1 MKRLIVLFTFITATA
16 VSQEPAPAGAPG
28 SSPEASKSASGP
40 KKKTMEEALK
50 NTKEIPGL
58 VTMYQDTTSG
68 KLHML
73 IKKEQLDREY
83 IHFVHYLNGTVN
95 AGVFKGWYDDARV
108 IKFSRYFN
116 RVEIEIQNNTMYF
129 DKDKLDK

>member
-1 MKRLIVLFTFITATA
+1 MERSIILFVLLATIL
-16 VSQEPAPAGAPG
+16 VGQEPGPVKAPESTPESNKGA
-28 SSPEASKSASGP
+28 AGP

-58 VTMYQDTTSG
+58 VTMYQDTTNG

-73 IKKEQLDREY
+73 IKKDQLDKEY

-95 AGVFKGWYDDARV
+95 AGVFKGW
-108 IKFSRYFN
+108 
-116 RVEIEIQNNTMYF
+116 
-129 DKDKLDK
+129 

>member
-1 MKRLIVLFTFITATA
+1 MQRSIVLFVFLATILTG
-16 VSQEPAPAGAPG
+16 QEPGPTK
-28 SSPEASKSASGP
+28 SPEPTPESNKGAAGP

-58 VTMYQDTTSG
+58 VTMYQDTTNG

-73 IKKEQLDREY
+73 IKKDQLDKEY
-83 IHFVHYLNGTVN
+83 IHFVHYINGTVN

-116 RVEIEIQNNTMYF
+116 RVELEIQNNTMYF
-129 DKDKLDK
+129 DK

>member
-1 MKRLIVLFTFITATA
+1 MKRLITTLFILTVFI
-16 VSQEPAPAGAPG
+16 VGQEPAPKKAADAAQAANK
-28 SSPEASKSASGP
+28 SPDAP

-58 VTMYQDTTSG
+58 VSMHQDTTNG
-68 KLHML
+68 KLFMV
-73 IKKEQLDREY
+73 INKDQLDKEY

-108 IKFSRYFN
+108 IKFRRYSVSYTHLTLPTK
-116 RVEIEIQNNTMYF
+116 RIV
-129 DKDKLDK
+129 